1 MSEKHFRG
9 KQPSLPRR
17 ANQIHRFAH
26 DLATHRVGLVSLRSA
41 ASDKIGYAVAVLMG
55 AAGYR
60 WGPSLL
66 ESTGYRWGGWP
77 IVWFLALGYAFN
89 GYMSYRQYLK
99 RAKRV

>member
-1 MSEKHFRG
+1 MSEKAFRG

-26 DLATHRVGLVSLRSA
+26 DLATHRLQLVSLRRA
-41 ASDKIGYAVAVLMG
+41 ASDKVGYAVACCLG
-55 AAGYR
+55 AGAYR
-60 WGPSLL
+60 
-66 ESTGYRWGGWP
+66 YGGWKVVLL
-77 IVWFLALGYAFN
+77 IAAGYAFN